1 MKQSSPCQPAH
12 PDTPFFFRESPLSL
26 PLYLALEERILA
38 ELPETRIRVQKTQIS
53 FSNRR
58 NFAFASLLP
67 ARRAA
72 ARPSPFLTV
81 TIGLPFRLD
90 SPRVDA
96 ALEPYP
102 DRWTHHIVIG
112 SAEEIDGELLGWIR
126 EASEF
131 SAQKR

>member
-1 MKQSSPCQPAH
+1 MPNPYQPVS

-38 ELPETRIRVQKTQIS
+38 EFPETHVRVQKTQIS

-67 ARRAA
+67 ARRVAL
-72 ARPSPFLTV
+72 RPDPYLTV
-81 TIGLPFRLD
+81 TVGLNRRLD

-96 ALEPYP
+96 ASEPYP
-102 DRWTHHIVIG
+102 GRWTHHIVIG
-112 SAEEIDGELLGWIR
+112 SAEEIDGELMGWIQ
-126 EASEF
+126 EAAEF
-131 SAQKR
+131 SSRKR

>member
-1 MKQSSPCQPAH
+1 MKQSSPYQPVH
-12 PDTPFFFRESPLSL
+12 PDTPLFFRESPLSL